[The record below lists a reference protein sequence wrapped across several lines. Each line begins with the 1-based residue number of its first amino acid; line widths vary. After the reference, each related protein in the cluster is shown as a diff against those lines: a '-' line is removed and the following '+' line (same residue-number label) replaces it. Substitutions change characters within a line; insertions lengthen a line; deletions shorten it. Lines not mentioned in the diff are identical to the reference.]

1 MRPEPVPASE
11 ATPVPAA
18 RPQAST
24 IGRLPLF
31 HVVGFT
37 GHRHLTN
44 IEAAAAAI
52 REALELLRRELSGEW
67 VALSSIADGGD
78 RLFVHQARLLG
89 LSWHAILPLPRAEFA
104 KDFTEA
110 EWQDVET
117 TLEAADHVRIL
128 EETGDRDESYLDC
141 GIETV
146 NDADVLLAVW
156 DGDRARGKG
165 GTADVVQYARSI
177 NKPLLIVDAVTNKV
191 RRENWNHLRREDP
204 ALKDLNSLPEA
215 HSAYSQ
221 NPFSAPDAV
230 HLFQQKCDFYASH
243 GAPQYRRLIVSTVLA
258 HVIAT
263 LISAAVTAY
272 GLHLLALPWAEFLFV
287 SFALSAALVLN
298 RHLHSHH
305 SWVRCR
311 LAAEFCRSALAT
323 WGLPRAAPL
332 LQDLDLE
339 GTEGITRAL
348 HILHLRSAAKNPV
361 GLEEFKSIYLVQ
373 RIDDQH
379 AYFEKQLR
387 RAQPLLRRLKM
398 GFWAGTILAFGV
410 TALHAI
416 SRTFELPM
424 PEWVKA
430 TAFVFLS
437 ISLPVLAAAVISI
450 ISINDLQRR
459 VSRFKDMRVL
469 LDSSRT
475 QVSSCRTWPSVE
487 RVVLRTERALLHEV
501 MEWHSSR
508 AFSSSH

>member
-1 MRPEPVPASE
+1 MRPDPVSASE
-11 ATPVPAA
+11 TTPVPAPA
-18 RPQAST
+18 ATATPV
-24 IGRLPLF
+24 GRLPMF
-31 HVVGFT
+31 HVIGFT

-44 IEAAAAAI
+44 VEAAATAI
-52 REALELLRRELSGEW
+52 REALELLRQEFAGEW

-78 RLFVHQARLLG
+78 RLFVQQARTLG

-117 TLEAADHVRIL
+117 TLQAADHVRIL

-177 NKPLLIVDAVTNKV
+177 SKPLLIVDAVTHKV
-191 RRENWNHLRREDP
+191 RRENWARLQREDP
-204 ALKDLNSLPEA
+204 VLADLNSLPEA
-215 HSAYSQ
+215 HSAYST
-221 NPFSAPDAV
+221 NPFAAPDAV
-230 HLFQQKCDFYASH
+230 HLFQQKCDYYASH
-243 GAPQYRRLIVSTVLA
+243 GAPQYRRLIVSTVMA
-258 HVIAT
+258 HVTAT

-287 SFALSAALVLN
+287 SFALSAALILN

-332 LQDLDLE
+332 LQDLDLV
-339 GTEGITRAL
+339 GTQGLARAL
-348 HILHLRSAAKNPV
+348 HILHLRSAAKDPV

-373 RIDDQH
+373 RIDDQL
-379 AYFEKQLR
+379 AYFQKQVR
-387 RAQPLLRRLKM
+387 RSQPLLKRLKF
-398 GFWAGTILAFGV
+398 GFWGTTILALCVDAF
-410 TALHAI
+410 HAI
-416 SRTFELPM
+416 SRTFDLPL
-424 PEWVKA
+424 PDWVKA
-430 TAFVFLS
+430 TTFVFLS
-437 ISLPVLAAAVISI
+437 ISLPVIAAAFILI

-459 VSRFKDMRVL
+459 FSRFKDMVVL
-469 LDSSRT
+469 LESSRT
-475 QVSSCRTWPSVE
+475 QVTSCRTWPSVE
-487 RVVLRTERALLHEV
+487 RVVLKMERALLHEV
-501 MEWHSSR
+501 IEWHSTR
-508 AFSSSH
+508 AFSSGH